1 MDVEGKL
8 IITAVLGIKMENNIS
23 KLSFLYATVDM
34 TCFENKNYINMI
46 LIIDIRYGQR
56 IAPSA
61 GRKKITYSIH
71 VVLYTT
77 LQPPDIDINSSKK
90 DIIWSPVAGR
100 LYHSFRS
107 AIAS

>member
-1 MDVEGKL
+1 
-8 IITAVLGIKMENNIS
+8 
-23 KLSFLYATVDM
+23 
-34 TCFENKNYINMI
+34 MI

-56 IAPSA
+56 IASSA

-77 LQPPDIDINSSKK
+77 VQPPDIDINSSKR
-90 DIIWSPVAGR
+90 DGIIWSLVAGQ